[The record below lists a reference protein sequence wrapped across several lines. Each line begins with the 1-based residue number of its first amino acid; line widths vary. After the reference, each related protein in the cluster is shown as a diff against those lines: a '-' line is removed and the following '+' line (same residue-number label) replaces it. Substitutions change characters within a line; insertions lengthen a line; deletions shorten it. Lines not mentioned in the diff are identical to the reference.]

1 MPTDPGKLIRE
12 ARKRNQ
18 VKQELLA
25 KKLGTTQSVISR
37 YERGERS
44 PTVAYL
50 EEALAAMGEELH
62 IEARPKKSPRPA
74 KKGNIL
80 YDPR

>member
-1 MPTDPGKLIRE
+1 MPTDPGELLRE
-12 ARKRNQ
+12 VRKRNQ

-25 KKLGTTQSVISR
+25 KRLGTTQSVISR

-50 EEALAAMGEELH
+50 ENALAAMGEELH
-62 IEARPKKSPRPA
+62 IEARPKKPRRRV